1 MITNELNKARVADLH
16 IAMTGYVERG
26 DIPGIVTLIGRG
38 DEIHVNAIGMQTV
51 DGKEPMRR
59 DNDLPDRVNHQ
70 ADRAAATMLLVND
83 GRFRLDDSV
92 EPWLPEL
99 ANRKVLRR
107 IDSPLDGTDAARRS
121 ITVRDLLTSIFGFG
135 SVMARPGIYFV
146 QQLIKGRASRGAT
159 DHPIHS

>member
-59 DNDLPDRVNHQ
+59 DTIFRIASITKPIARPQ
-70 ADRAAATMLLVND
+70 PCFWSTTADSGSTIPSSRGYPNLRIARCSVASTPHSTRQMPRAARLLCEICLRPSLVSAVSWR
-83 GRFRLDDSV
+83 GR
-92 EPWLPEL
+92 E
-99 ANRKVLRR
+99 
-107 IDSPLDGTDAARRS
+107 S
-121 ITVRDLLTSIFGFG
+121 ILFS
-135 SVMARPGIYFV
+135 S
-146 QQLIKGRASRGAT
+146 S
-159 DHPIHS
+159 